1 MSAYFDE
8 HEDLAIGKAMDTAL
22 LRRLLRYVR
31 PYKRFFI
38 IAFVCTV
45 FATGIEIALPYITKT
60 AVDSVL
66 VLPWVEVESEQEPHP
81 DAYRLEEG
89 VFLADS
95 RRIPERRMEEL
106 EAEGLVRS
114 RVLLL
119 REGEAGMDVA
129 EQHPDVFEEIELGLF
144 AREAD
149 LGALSAGERL
159 QVQGEALMLLGY
171 LALGFVVLLVLRFA
185 FTYGQVYLLQA
196 SGQRVMYDMRRHI
209 FGHLLKLP
217 VPFLDKQPVGRLVT
231 RATNDIKAINEMYA
245 EVLVFALRDFLMM
258 GGVLAV
264 MFSLNVR
271 LGLLMLAFAP
281 PLAVATFW
289 FRVKA
294 RDAYRNARRHLARL
308 NAYLA
313 ESISGMPI
321 IQLFLQEVRA
331 FKRFASINEQYFSA
345 QMRTVLVYGVFGP
358 TVWLVT
364 NLALAVLIWYG
375 GRGVLGGVFT
385 LGSLVAFISYIRM
398 LFQPLTELSEKYNLL
413 QGAMAAGER
422 IFHLV
427 DEPTEASGEVSP
439 PDIQGEVVFED
450 VWFSYNDRDWVLKGV
465 SFRVAPGERI
475 AVVGPTGSGKSTVVN
490 LLLGF
495 YRPQRGRIL
504 IDGQDIGE
512 LDLTALRR
520 RLALVPQDVF
530 LFSGDVTDNVAMW
543 APEIRPDNVRAA
555 AEEVGV
561 HPTIERLPKGYET
574 QVRERGTRLSV
585 GERQLLSMARAVAAD
600 PRILVLDEATANVDS
615 QTEALMQDALD
626 KVMEGRTSI
635 AIAHRLSTIRKANRV
650 FVFREGHLVEE
661 GSVSELLE
669 KKGLF
674 WALWQLQFS
683 SDVPDSLRTGPEP
696 PPAGSDLNDGSQ

>member
-1 MSAYFDE
+1 MSTHYDE
-8 HEDLAIGKAMDTAL
+8 FEDVAIGKAMDTAL
-22 LRRLLRYVR
+22 LKRLLRYVR
-31 PYKRFFI
+31 PYKKFFL
-38 IAFVCTV
+38 IAFVFTV
-45 FATGIEIALPYITKT
+45 FATGIELALPYITKV
-60 AVDSVL
+60 AVDEVL
-66 VLPWVEVESEQEPHP
+66 VLPWVEVRSEEAPYP
-81 DAYRLEEG
+81 GAYELEEG
-89 VFLADS
+89 LFLVDTGDMPQRAL
-95 RRIPERRMEEL
+95 ERL
-106 EAEGLVRS
+106 EFEGQVGERF
-114 RVLLL
+114 LLL
-119 REGEAGMDVA
+119 AEDDPGREGAA
-129 EQHPDVFEEIELGLF
+129 RHPDVFEEMELGLL
-144 AREAD
+144 ARERD
-149 LGALSAGERL
+149 LAALSAMERL
-159 QVQGEALMLLGY
+159 QVQGRVVVILGY
-171 LALGFVVLLVLRFA
+171 LALGFVLLLVLRFA
-185 FTYGQVYLLQA
+185 LTYGQVFLLQA
-196 SGQRVMYDMRRHI
+196 SGQRVMYDMRRDI
-209 FGHLLKLP
+209 FGHLLRLP

-264 MFSLNVR
+264 MFSLNLR

-294 RDAYRNARRHLARL
+294 RDAYRTARRHLARL

-331 FKRFASINEQYFSA
+331 FRRFASINEEYFSA
-345 QMRTVLVYGVFGP
+345 QMRTVMVYGVFGP

-364 NLALAVLIWYG
+364 NLALALLIWYG
-375 GRGVLGGVFT
+375 GRGVLDGVFT

-422 IFHLV
+422 IFQLV
-427 DEPTEASGEVSP
+427 DEPAESSGEHRPTDVR
-439 PDIQGEVVFED
+439 GEVAFED
-450 VWFSYNDRDWVLKGV
+450 VWFSYNERDWVLKGV

-504 IDGQDIGE
+504 VDGQDLNE
-512 LDLTALRR
+512 LDLAAVRR

-530 LFSGDVTDNVAMW
+530 LFSGDVTENLAMW
-543 APEIRPDNVRAA
+543 DPQIRPEDVRTA

-561 HPTIERLPKGYET
+561 HPTIAKLPDGYET

-615 QTEALMQDALD
+615 QTEALMQEALD
-626 KVMEGRTSI
+626 KVMQGRTSI
-635 AIAHRLSTIRKANRV
+635 AIAHRLSTIRKADRV

-661 GSVSELLE
+661 GSVSDLLE
-669 KKGLF
+669 QKGLF

-683 SDVPDSLRTGPEP
+683 SDVPDQLRTGPVP
-696 PPAGSDLNDGSQ
+696 PPPDGS

>member
-1 MSAYFDE
+1 MSAHYDE
-8 HEDLAIGKAMDTAL
+8 FEDVAIGKAMDTAL
-22 LRRLLRYVR
+22 LKRLLRYVR
-31 PYKRFFI
+31 PYKKFFL
-38 IAFVCTV
+38 IAFAFTV
-45 FATGIEIALPYITKT
+45 LATGIELALPYITKV
-60 AVDSVL
+60 AVDEVL
-66 VLPWVEVESEQEPHP
+66 VLPWVEVWSEEPP
-81 DAYRLEEG
+81 YQGAYELEEG
-89 VFLADS
+89 LFLVDTRDMPQQAL
-95 RRIPERRMEEL
+95 ERL
-106 EAEGLVRS
+106 EFEGQVGERF
-114 RVLLL
+114 LLL
-119 REGEAGMDVA
+119 AEDEPGREVA
-129 EQHPDVFEEIELGLF
+129 ARYPDVFEEMELGLL
-144 AREAD
+144 AREGD
-149 LGALSAGERL
+149 LAALSAVERL
-159 QVQGEALMLLGY
+159 QVQGRVVVILGY
-171 LALGFVVLLVLRFA
+171 LALGFVLLLLVRFA
-185 FTYGQVYLLQA
+185 LTYGQVFLLQA
-196 SGQRVMYDMRRHI
+196 SGQRVMYDMRRDI
-209 FGHLLKLP
+209 FGHLLRLP

-264 MFSLNVR
+264 MFSLNLR

-294 RDAYRNARRHLARL
+294 RDAYRTARRHLARL

-331 FKRFASINEQYFSA
+331 FRRFASINEEYFSA
-345 QMRTVLVYGVFGP
+345 QMRTVMVYGVFGP

-364 NLALAVLIWYG
+364 NLALALLIWYG
-375 GRGVLGGVFT
+375 GRGVLDGVFT

-422 IFHLV
+422 IFQLIDHPL
-427 DEPTEASGEVSP
+427 EPSGEVVP
-439 PDIQGEVVFED
+439 EDIRGEVVFED

-504 IDGQDIGE
+504 IDGQDINQ
-512 LDLTALRR
+512 LDLAALRR

-530 LFSGDVTDNVAMW
+530 LFSGDVTENLAMW
-543 APEIRPDNVRAA
+543 DPQIRPEDVRAA

-561 HPTIERLPKGYET
+561 SPTIERLPRGYET

-615 QTEALMQDALD
+615 QTEALIQDALD

-635 AIAHRLSTIRKANRV
+635 VIAHRLSTIRKADRV
-650 FVFREGHLVEE
+650 FVFREGRLVEE

-669 KKGLF
+669 QKGLF

-683 SDVPDSLRTGPEP
+683 SDVPASLRTGPP
-696 PPAGSDLNDGSQ
+696 GSDLDVGSQ